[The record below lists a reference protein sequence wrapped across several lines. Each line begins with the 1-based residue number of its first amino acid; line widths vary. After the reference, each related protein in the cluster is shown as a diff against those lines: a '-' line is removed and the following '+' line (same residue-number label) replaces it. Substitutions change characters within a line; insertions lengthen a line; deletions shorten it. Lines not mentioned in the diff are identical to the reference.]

1 MADKQT
7 GKPNFFSKL
16 FGVLSGAP
24 DQSVSGNEETGKYA
38 PVEKESIDVTF
49 VKNLTQNGG
58 QFVYCGSNE
67 ELTASFKKILDEYN
81 LTSVGSPDN
90 NLMSFLKKIQ
100 VPNLGPNLNECD
112 TICTYCEALIA
123 SNGGIM
129 VNDQQTSG
137 VRIDEMP
144 SHHIV
149 IGRTS
154 QLVDNL
160 HGAMSH
166 VNHKYR
172 NNRPS
177 QIGVL
182 KGPNDESVRL
192 ADADPNKNRFIFL
205 LLVEDS
211 F

>member
-24 DQSVSGNEETGKYA
+24 DQTVSGNEETGKHA